1 MAKNTETAADV
12 QELVAKKEIT
22 FDEIKDA
29 FKDIVEFEFNEAQES
44 ADYYL
49 SGDITAFDGIDKDEV
64 QYHLERMDECRYI
77 YEHFDVS
84 ESTDEEDSDFWDGCD
99 DLNKYLIEYKDV
111 HSLEEF
117 NERYSGIVDA
127 DVLEVISNFV
137 KF

>member
-77 YEHFDVS
+77 TSSVWA
-84 ESTDEEDSDFWDGCD
+84 ST
-99 DLNKYLIEYKDV
+99 
-111 HSLEEF
+111 
-117 NERYSGIVDA
+117 
-127 DVLEVISNFV
+127 
-137 KF
+137 

>member
-1 MAKNTETAADV
+1 MAKSTKNADDV
-12 QELVAKKEIT
+12 QGLSATNEIT
-22 FDEIKDA
+22 FDEIKEA

-111 HSLEEF
+111 TSLEEF

-127 DVLEVISNFV
+127 DVLQVISNFV